1 MRRPFNFR
9 LARARLLRPFDFD
22 FSAAPPDVLDAVLA
36 IAPAPTSAL
45 AAALSSSAPAALA
58 DAEALS
64 EDGKN
69 HVHKLKG
76 RGSKL

>member
-9 LARARLLRPFDFD
+9 LARARLLRPFD

-58 DAEALS
+58 EAEALS